1 MVLSTL
7 TPSGRRA
14 ERFAALLDGDATA
27 DDAALASLE
36 QLARSLTT
44 LPLQRVAPDT
54 EFRDALRQRLVAVAT
69 VRPAGS
75 PATESTGLGARTAR
89 FGHRS
94 FAIATGAVA
103 AVVAIAGV
111 GIAASRSLPGDPF
124 YGVKRSVQA
133 AQLFVTSGE
142 VARGKEQLGFA
153 ANRLSEIAQLLNQP
167 SALGPVVAGEPLAGG
182 AQVPVGELRQAL
194 NDMDAETLAGTRDLT
209 LAFADAHDRAALLA
223 LQSFATQQY
232 DRLQALLPAF
242 PAALQPRAEASLRL
256 LAQIRARVAALLADG
271 ACTGKCAG
279 RHTDR
284 LGAVPAGSSSR
295 RSGAAQPQ
303 HSTSGGTQAH
313 AAPAPTSSSSSGST
327 SPSGTQLVPS
337 APTGSSNPLPA
348 GNLSSLMG
356 GVIGAPPTSAP
367 GTAPTAPTSLSPSGP
382 SLLPSSLPSLTPQP
396 LPSSSLNLLPSSSLP
411 LLP

>member
-14 ERFAALLDGDATA
+14 ERFAALLDGDAAT
-27 DDAALASLE
+27 DDAALAPLE
-36 QLARSLTT
+36 QLARSLTA

-75 PATESTGLGARTAR
+75 PAAESAGLGARTAR

-103 AVVAIAGV
+103 AVVAVAGV

-133 AQLFVTSGE
+133 AQLFATSGE

-153 ANRLSEIAQLLNQP
+153 ANRLSEIAQLLDQP

-209 LAFADAHDRAALLA
+209 LAFADAHDRAALLT
-223 LQSFATQQY
+223 LQSFATRQY

-242 PAALQPRAEASLRL
+242 PVALQPRAEASLRL
-256 LAQIRARVAALLADG
+256 LAQIRARAAALLADG
-271 ACTGKCAG
+271 ACTGSCPG

-284 LGAVPAGSSSR
+284 LGAVPRRSPSSS
-295 RSGAAQPQ
+295 SGTQPQ
-303 HSTSGGTQAH
+303 QNSGSGTPTSP
-313 AAPAPTSSSSSGST
+313 APAPTNSSSAGST
-327 SPSGTQLVPS
+327 SPSGSQLFPS
-337 APTGSSNPLPA
+337 APTSSSNPLPA
-348 GNLSSLMG
+348 GDLSSLMG
-356 GVIGAPPTSAP
+356 GMIATPSTTAP
-367 GTAPTAPTSLSPSGP
+367 GTLPTAPSSLSPSGP
-382 SLLPSSLPSLTPQP
+382 TLLPTSLPSLSPAP
-396 LPSSSLNLLPSSSLP
+396 LPSSDLNLLP
-411 LLP
+411 